1 MCFLFAA
8 RKKPVHQPFTVC
20 WPMMSWL
27 YQHFDCLL
35 SNLDSLV
42 QYTIHDS
49 LNKYL
54 SHPLISP
61 KEPHTHTKQW
71 LSILFNWK
79 TNLSVP
85 ISLDPFVIISPWYPH
100 EVPGVSPLWLAKA
113 FLVIHL
119 LSFQGTGPPSATA
132 SHHSDLARRLPYPAL
147 GATWKVCPHK
157 VKNNEGVPIQFYHVL
172 PCFTLWSNT
181 IWDRSLFV
189 WCSDFPAARNMLNYQ
204 MASPNT
210 SVKCWTMFPSVPMEP
225 QNWCF
230 DGTWVFIKSPQPPW
244 IIIPQV
250 HQLVLKCI
258 YNI

>member
-172 PCFTLWSNT
+172 PSGQTLYG
-181 IWDRSLFV
+181 IEVSLCDVPIFRRQGTCWITKWQV
-189 WCSDFPAARNMLNYQ
+189 RTPQWNVGRCSHQFPWNHRI
-204 MASPNT
+204 
-210 SVKCWTMFPSVPMEP
+210 
-225 QNWCF
+225 
-230 DGTWVFIKSPQPPW
+230 G
-244 IIIPQV
+244 
-250 HQLVLKCI
+250 VLMVLEFS
-258 YNI
+258 